1 MKKKLIKKTTKK
13 LPLKTK
19 QDLINKADSNQI
31 WGGRFKQSASDLM
44 QEINQSISFDKKL
57 YKQDIRGSI
66 AHAKM
71 LAKSKIINLSEAKMI
86 IDGLIIIEKEI
97 LDKKFIFKIELE
109 DIHMNI
115 ESRLN
120 ELIGETAGKLHTA
133 RSRNDQV
140 ALDFRLYVR
149 DGVDELLLLLSNL
162 QLELIKKAQS
172 HQETIMPG
180 FTHLQIAQPVI
191 FAHHLL
197 AYFEMFKRD
206 ILRLKDL
213 RTRMNECPL
222 GACALAGTSFQIDR
236 EFVAKE
242 LGFDRPTANSM
253 DSVSDRDFAIEF
265 LSALSLIANHLSRI
279 CEEFILWSSKGF
291 EFIKISDRF
300 TSGSSI
306 MPQKRNP
313 DACELIR
320 GKTGR
325 IYGAL
330 FSLLTT
336 MKALPLTYSKDMQ
349 EDKEPVFDALE
360 NVELCLK
367 AIIEIIGDMQ
377 INQNK
382 MLAMASADYS
392 CATDL
397 ADWLV
402 KNLQI
407 PFRKAHHIT
416 GSIVKIAE
424 SKNIDLS
431 KIKLSELQKIEPKI
445 NKNIFDF
452 LTVKNSVNSRKSY
465 GGTSPEMVKLQI
477 AQAKN
482 FLKNE

>member
-1 MKKKLIKKTTKK
+1 MKKKL
-13 LPLKTK
+13 PLNVK
-19 QDLINKADSNQI
+19 QDLIKKTSASQI
-31 WGGRFKQSASDLM
+31 WGGRFTKGSSNLM

-57 YKQDIRGSI
+57 FKQDIQGSL
-66 AHAKM
+66 AHVKM
-71 LAKSKIINLSEAKMI
+71 LAKTKIINSSEAKMI
-86 IDGLIIIEKEI
+86 IDGLKIIEKEI
-97 LDKKFIFKIELE
+97 TDKKFIFKIELE

-115 ESRLN
+115 ESRLQ

-140 ALDFRLYVR
+140 ALDFRLFVR
-149 DGVDELLLLLSNL
+149 DGIDQLLLLLNNL
-162 QLELIKKAQS
+162 QLELINKAQL

-206 ILRLKDL
+206 ILRLRDL
-213 RTRMNECPL
+213 RVRLNECPL
-222 GACALAGTSFQIDR
+222 GACALAGTSFAIDR

-265 LSALSLIANHLSRI
+265 LSSLSLIANHLSRI

-291 EFIKISDRF
+291 GFIKISDCF

-336 MKALPLTYSKDMQ
+336 MKGLPLTYSKDMQ

-367 AIIEIIGDMQ
+367 AITGIIGDME
-377 INQNK
+377 INKDK
-382 MLAMASADYS
+382 MLAMANADYS

-431 KIKLSELQKIEPKI
+431 EMKLVDLQKIEPKI

-452 LTVKNSVNSRKSY
+452 LTVKSSVNSRQSY
-465 GGTSPEMVKLQI
+465 GATSPAMVKLQLT
-477 AQAKN
+477 QAKK
-482 FLKNE
+482 FLK